1 MEKILVHLDTK
12 FAPNSDYATSSDF
25 LADGMLDSFDVV
37 ALVAALDST
46 FGISIDGTEIV
57 PDNFRNLTAI
67 RLLLERHGIR

>member
-1 MEKILVHLDTK
+1 MEKILFILK
-12 FAPNSDYATSSDF
+12 QIRPEFDYASSSDF

-57 PDNFRNLTAI
+57 PENFRNLTAL
-67 RLLLERHGIR
+67 RSLLERHGVR

>member
-1 MEKILVHLDTK
+1 MEKILFILIQIR
-12 FAPNSDYATSSDF
+12 PESDYATSSDF